1 MKKNSIKA
9 LSRLYDE
16 IKNEIQFITWPAKK
30 DMILS
35 VIVVGI
41 SVLIAGSIFFSA
53 DYMLYNVV
61 QFLIKL

>member
-1 MKKNSIKA
+1 MKKISIKG
-9 LSRLYDE
+9 LIKVYDE
-16 IKNEIQFITWPAKK
+16 IKNEIQLIVWPAKK

-35 VIVVGI
+35 VIVVGV

-53 DYMLYNVV
+53 DYMLYNFV